1 MDIIDMQQTVQTFVK
16 QQIAAGES
24 FPTAFDV
31 AERLGIPVSVAD
43 RALRN
48 LNVSGE
54 IIFPYTQSTEF

>member
-1 MDIIDMQQTVQTFVK
+1 MDILDMQKNVQSFVK
-16 QQIAAGES
+16 QRIAAGES

-31 AERLGIPVSVAD
+31 AERLGLPVSVAD

-48 LNVSGE
+48 LNGLGE